1 MFKGTA
7 GPGTQEFHRTV
18 GHGESVAGNFGMGDR
33 SARRTIRIGRKETIS
48 KWSRPWE
55 TGT

>member
-33 SARRTIRIGRKETIS
+33 NARRTIRIGRKETIS